1 MFGEMIGRKRRT
13 DDNAREAG
21 MLGASRGN
29 STWARNFLAIRIVPT
44 LACEFMP
51 DAEIHDA
58 ANLVRRGARF
68 GALAMATGRL
78 TGDWEDLRVTLLGVE
93 TLRAEPVGPP
103 SETVLAADPERVLL
117 HGAADELM
125 RLSNP
130 LLVSVGGRRLDV
142 PFLRYRCMA
151 ARIPLPALH
160 MSLNGRLC
168 YFDRFDSNW
177 HVDLADLL
185 SGFGNSRPLGLAEL
199 CRLVGLEAALEKN
212 AASPLLRADTEVRA
226 IVALFL
232 RTLMVLGR
240 LDSRQTQRVEESIW
254 EEAEPRQDPLSVMPA
269 APTARVG
276 FG

>member
-1 MFGEMIGRKRRT
+1 
-13 DDNAREAG
+13 
-21 MLGASRGN
+21 MLEASRGN
-29 STWARNFLAIRIVPT
+29 STWTRNFIAIRIVPI
-44 LACEFMP
+44 LAGEFMP

-103 SETVLAADPERVLL
+103 SETVLSADPERVLL

-130 LLVSVGGRRLDV
+130 LLVSVGGRRLDL

-151 ARIPLPALH
+151 AGIPLRALH

-185 SGFGNSRPLGLAEL
+185 SGFGNSRPLGLTDL
-199 CRLVGLEAALEKN
+199 CRLAGLEATAQ
-212 AASPLLRADTEVRA
+212 PLLSSD
-226 IVALFL
+226 I
-232 RTLMVLGR
+232 R
-240 LDSRQTQRVEESIW
+240 LYL
-254 EEAEPRQDPLSVMPA
+254 PR
-269 APTARVG
+269 G
-276 FG
+276 G